1 MSQEKIKSARLEIWQ
16 LYIFHK
22 TKKAIGILFASVD
35 TNNLE
40 DQQFHILTSSSSSTK
55 QMPKGAVSN
64 FKNFRH

>member
-22 TKKAIGILFASVD
+22 TKKAIGILFASVE

-40 DQQFHILTSSSSSTK
+40 EQQFHILTSQVAQNK
-55 QMPKGAVSN
+55 C
-64 FKNFRH
+64 